1 MFGFSTETLIDFA
14 LTAFE
19 TIAILLAVVIALAT
33 SSAVITLRLR
43 LRLRMP
49 QDAA

>member
-19 TIAILLAVVIALAT
+19 TIAILLAVVIAAALLIW
-33 SSAVITLRLR
+33 VERRL
-43 LRLRMP
+43 LGVW
-49 QDAA
+49 QDR